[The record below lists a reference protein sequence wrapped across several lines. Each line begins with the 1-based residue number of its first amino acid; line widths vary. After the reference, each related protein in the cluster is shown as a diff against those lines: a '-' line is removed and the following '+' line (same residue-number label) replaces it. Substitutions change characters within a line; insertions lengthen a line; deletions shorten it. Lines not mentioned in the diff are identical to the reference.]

1 MARGEAGVETAVDRL
16 VAFVQGRG
24 KTSLRDAARAM
35 GMSEP
40 VIEEIANVLAEQGII
55 KVRYAL
61 MGTFLEPAGIGKAG
75 VEKGIAEAKK
85 QTGVK
90 RLVDEVE
97 DDVVASER
105 EYKDVEE
112 DAVRRMK
119 AAEDVLSRIER
130 EERYATD
137 DERSYLIREAVKL
150 ETIMKHFS
158 REVEDI
164 KEEID
169 HLTTKIYEME
179 NKAQADKS
187 KGMEKGEKAGSAEK
201 GPGLV
206 GGLLRRLGKK
216 K

>member
-61 MGTFLEPAGIGKAG
+61 MGTFLEPASIGKAG
-75 VEKGIAEAKK
+75 AEKGIAEAKK

-179 NKAQADKS
+179 NKAQADKT
-187 KGMEKGEKAGSAEK
+187 KGMETGEKAKAEK

-206 GGLLRRLGKK
+206 GGLLRRFGKK

>member
-90 RLVDEVE
+90 RLADEVE

-179 NKAQADKS
+179 NKAQADKT
-187 KGMEKGEKAGSAEK
+187 KGMETGEKAKAEK

-206 GGLLRRLGKK
+206 GGLLRRFGKK